1 VAIASIAL
9 VPGNSLDFVVVR
21 EVLREFLVDQECV
34 PIVDILPHHLEQAYV
49 CFRTNYDRDNFVL
62 ESPHPYQ
69 DVNILFQ
76 RHDRGRSWRRVIF
89 NQEC

>member
-1 VAIASIAL
+1 VAITSIAP
-9 VPGNSLDFVVVR
+9 VPSNSLDIAVVR
-21 EVLREFLVDQECV
+21 KVLREFLVDQERV
-34 PIVDILPHHLEQAYV
+34 PIVDIQPCHLEQAYV
-49 CFRTNYDRDNFVL
+49 CFCTNYDRDNFVL
-62 ESPHPYQ
+62 ERPHLYQ